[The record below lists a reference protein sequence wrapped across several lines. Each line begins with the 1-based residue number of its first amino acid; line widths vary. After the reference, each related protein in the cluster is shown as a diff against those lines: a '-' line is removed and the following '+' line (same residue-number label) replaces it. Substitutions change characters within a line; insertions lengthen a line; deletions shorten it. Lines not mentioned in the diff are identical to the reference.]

1 MSLKQFSTSSPALP
15 GSSFPAGKSRQ
26 PVTALVPIPT
36 LVLFLMAITLLNQTT
51 CRTHRHCRLQPDGC
65 GTDRR
70 SVQIIHSMSYEE
82 NYQHMIRRNKATGYA
97 IYDCLLKAYRKHAE
111 SMDVSGITDRDISRI
126 SEMLLV
132 SERWIRHILCKY
144 HLFFVIIDQ
153 YYPEEDWK
161 DEETEV

>member
-1 MSLKQFSTSSPALP
+1 MKTLETIFNFLTSLARII
-15 GSSFPAGKSRQ
+15 FPRR
-26 PVTALVPIPT
+26 
-36 LVLFLMAITLLNQTT
+36 
-51 CRTHRHCRLQPDGC
+51 RTHRHCRLQPDGC

-70 SVQIIHSMSYEE
+70 SVQIIHSMSYRE
-82 NYQHMIRRNKATGYA
+82 NYQRMIHRNKATGYA

-153 YYPEEDWK
+153 YYPEEEWK

>member
-1 MSLKQFSTSSPALP
+1 
-15 GSSFPAGKSRQ
+15 
-26 PVTALVPIPT
+26 
-36 LVLFLMAITLLNQTT
+36 
-51 CRTHRHCRLQPDGC
+51 
-65 GTDRR
+65 
-70 SVQIIHSMSYEE
+70 MSYRE
-82 NYQHMIRRNKATGYA
+82 NYQRMIHRNKATGYA

-126 SEMLLV
+126 SKKLLV

-153 YYPEEDWK
+153 YFPEEEWK

>member
-1 MSLKQFSTSSPALP
+1 
-15 GSSFPAGKSRQ
+15 
-26 PVTALVPIPT
+26 
-36 LVLFLMAITLLNQTT
+36 
-51 CRTHRHCRLQPDGC
+51 
-65 GTDRR
+65 
-70 SVQIIHSMSYEE
+70 MSYRE
-82 NYQHMIRRNKATGYA
+82 YAPRMIHRTKATGYA

-153 YYPEEDWK
+153 YYPEEEWK